1 MSSGELSLN
10 QLGNIYSILID
21 AWERHEETQADL
33 ADATHHFLKQYAK
46 YPDQLVVETLTK
58 GTYVYKIVITLARK
72 DDYNGI
78 APALVKHDVKIHR
91 YYGSDVLVL
100 ENDC

>member
-21 AWERHEETQADL
+21 AWERHEETQAEL

-58 GTYVYKIVITLARK
+58 GTYVYKIVIKMVDKA
-72 DDYNGI
+72 DYNGI
-78 APALVKHDVKIHR
+78 APALVKHDVEIYR
-91 YYGSDVLVL
+91 YYGGDIIVL
-100 ENDC
+100 END